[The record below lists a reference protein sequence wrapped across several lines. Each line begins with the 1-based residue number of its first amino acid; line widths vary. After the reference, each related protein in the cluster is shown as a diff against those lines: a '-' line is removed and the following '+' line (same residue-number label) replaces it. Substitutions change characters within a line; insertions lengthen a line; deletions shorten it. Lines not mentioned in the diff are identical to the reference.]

1 MKCEVCGLG
10 PVGGVTV
17 YRQNALGEVGRW
29 RCREH
34 NDVTV
39 EPEVERLVSV
49 IEAPTQERNDG

>member
-10 PVGGVTV
+10 PVEGVTV
-17 YRQNALGEVGRW
+17 YRQNVRGEVGRW

-34 NDVTV
+34 NDVAV

-49 IEAPTQERNDG
+49 IEGTSE